1 MFVNRAQ
8 NYEKCAIYPNFLTKK
23 CRKRFLFCG
32 MSSISLPAVSMIFYL
47 FFADNKSETDISYAY
62 R

>member
-1 MFVNRAQ
+1 
-8 NYEKCAIYPNFLTKK
+8 
-23 CRKRFLFCG
+23 

-47 FFADNKSETDISYAY
+47 FFADNKPETDISYAY